1 MFGYHFGYQMAYFS
15 LHYQNEK
22 SWSDKIYGNLVLGQT
37 PEVLDIPIS
46 MPYMPDQSG
55 FSESNSTFE
64 KDGRV
69 YRVIQQRY
77 HQDTLQIVYVP
88 DSGKESL
95 KNLLAD
101 WFQAQDD
108 RSNPTPGISVP
119 HPDFKPYI
127 PHETELPIAAPCSS
141 LGAASPVYTALLP
154 SDQARSLLSPP
165 PEAV

>member
-1 MFGYHFGYQMAYFS
+1 MFGYHFGYQVAYFS
-15 LHYQNEK
+15 LDYQNEK

-46 MPYMPDQSG
+46 MPYMPDQPG

-69 YRVIQQRY
+69 YRIIQQRY

-88 DSGKESL
+88 DVGKQDL
-95 KNLLAD
+95 KHLLSS
-101 WFQAQDD
+101 WVNAQDD
-108 RSNPTPGISVP
+108 RSHSAPGISLP

-127 PHETELPIAAPCSS
+127 PNEMGLNIPLAS
-141 LGAASPVYTALLP
+141 LASRQQQPLHCFTIPRDAVVG
-154 SDQARSLLSPP
+154 LLSPP
-165 PEAV
+165 PEIA